1 MSSLTRRQFIAAASA
16 LTALLALPR
25 WAFAEDD
32 ATAFA
37 KSLYALPNLWG
48 DATADATAIAKY
60 LDADLGA
67 LVAANYAKDD
77 PESALDYD
85 PLIQAQ
91 DFEDIKTSFEVE
103 QQSDTRAVVI
113 ATIEN
118 FGETT
123 KVTLDMN
130 KTADGWRLADIV
142 NSEGGSLLAELKE
155 LNASK

>member
-1 MSSLTRRQFIAAASA
+1 MSSLTRRQFIATASA
-16 LTALLALPR
+16 AAMVMALPR

-32 ATAFA
+32 AAAFA

-48 DATADATAIAKY
+48 DATTDAAAIAKY

-67 LVAANYAKDD
+67 LVTANYAKDD
-77 PESALDYD
+77 PESTLDYD

-130 KTADGWRLADIV
+130 KTADGWCLSDIV

-155 LNASK
+155 LNAGD